1 MTLRKIIGLK
11 LGAFRFIVH
20 TKELSHLSLDHALVE
35 DTTAVCFYVEINSM
49 QNCWWFIL
57 WEVSIYV
64 SSCTKI
70 IIIWRA
76 MMTDPE
82 APLTQTEEENQTT
95 WFFESHLKLSPFFK
109 VGTQSVFFFFFL
121 LKRNA
126 ELRGPK
132 QASIQTILGT
142 QSYTCNPCQMECME
156 INSREKEE
164 SYEIRNL
171 KLGCIMHGLWKRQW
185 DYSKHLYFLCSGHSI
200 PEERVKEMG
209 LVGNVGKTDKFL
221 GLECLPE
228 IMKLQWTRVCWERL
242 FLKLGWLISDWL
254 MWAHLEKIK
263 LGGGWKCGDCEDW
276 EWQILVLKRI

>member
-109 VGTQSVFFFFFL
+109 VGTQSVFFFFFAKKECRVKGPKTSFNPNDFRHSVL
-121 LKRNA
+121 HMQSVPNGMHGNQLKR
-126 ELRGPK
+126 EGRKLR
-132 QASIQTILGT
+132 
-142 QSYTCNPCQMECME
+142 
-156 INSREKEE
+156 
-164 SYEIRNL
+164 
-171 KLGCIMHGLWKRQW
+171 
-185 DYSKHLYFLCSGHSI
+185 D
-200 PEERVKEMG
+200 
-209 LVGNVGKTDKFL
+209 
-221 GLECLPE
+221 
-228 IMKLQWTRVCWERL
+228 
-242 FLKLGWLISDWL
+242 
-254 MWAHLEKIK
+254 
-263 LGGGWKCGDCEDW
+263 
-276 EWQILVLKRI
+276 